1 MAKEKLNNLYYGF
14 TNKTAPYTWTEA
26 GNSCPTLKKFFTENF
41 DYNKFYRIRLMRLD
55 PGGYLFPHQDHFDP
69 KDDHLK
75 QINLAINN
83 PEGCGL
89 YFQRAGELP
98 FVPGKMYKMNIYQ
111 VHAVYNDSNIP
122 RYHLI
127 IQGEP
132 GKSWGER
139 IVRNYTKYKYGRSI

>member
-98 FVPGKMYKMNIYQ
+98 FVPGKMYKMNIY
-111 VHAVYNDSNIP
+111 I
-122 RYHLI
+122 
-127 IQGEP
+127 
-132 GKSWGER
+132 
-139 IVRNYTKYKYGRSI
+139 KYMLFIMTAIYLDIT